1 MFNKLKD
8 LNKLRSQASEMQKK
22 IADEIIT
29 VEDGGVEIIINGNME
44 IQSVKIADIE
54 NKEIV
59 EGNLKR
65 AVNNAIKKAQKLM
78 AQKMMGGGLNLPGM

>member
-22 IADEIIT
+22 LADEIIT

>member
-8 LNKLRSQASEMQKK
+8 LNKLRSQASEIQKK
-22 IADEIIT
+22 LADEFIT
-29 VEDGGVEIIINGNME
+29 VKESGVEIIINGNME

-54 NKEIV
+54 NKERL
-59 EGNLKR
+59 EDNLKN
-65 AVNNAIKKAQKLM
+65 AANNAIKKAQKLM

>member
-22 IADEIIT
+22 LADEFIT
-29 VEDGGVEIIINGNME
+29 VEEGGVEIIINGNME
-44 IQSVKIADIE
+44 IQSVKVTDTE
-54 NKEIV
+54 NKERLESNIK
-59 EGNLKR
+59 N
-65 AVNNAIKKAQKLM
+65 AVNSAVKKAQKLM

>member
-22 IADEIIT
+22 LADEIIT

-54 NKEIV
+54 NKKKLE
-59 EGNLKR
+59 NSLKN
-65 AVNNAIKKAQKLM
+65 AVNSAVKKTQKLM